1 MNVGGTATVSTRLG
15 RSANAWGH
23 TFAFVTTRIGD
34 TPPMLRRG
42 LAPAALV
49 IAVAVATWLV
59 SGVGAADILRFLGY
73 EICFIAIP
81 GAALLWAIR
90 GSRSGFLVTIALGW
104 PLGQTFEILAFSASA
119 ATGFRALFLLYPV
132 LAIAA
137 SGLAISRRRDA
148 MLNEHEGETA
158 SALLLWAAACALSL
172 GLVYIA
178 YMFLPEVPLPTSAT
192 SVAYPIDFPFFMGL
206 IGQALHHWPT
216 TSPGLS
222 GVPLHYEWFVFFHM
236 AAVTQVTHVAIPT
249 VALRLDYAPTM
260 VVIGCQLLVVGR
272 SLARS
277 AWVGVLAIVVVFLL
291 GPLDFTTDPAGVS
304 APFYERFNFHLWASW
319 TFPFGLMFLLALV
332 YLINKRFELP
342 AWSRARNV
350 GSWSLIALLMA
361 GASGAKATIL
371 PVVVAG
377 LGLYTLTIFVVRQRV
392 PWNAIALLGIGIL
405 IFAVTFFVVYG
416 GGAPGTGF
424 DPFVSLGGTLPAIAA
439 EGITSPTV
447 RHAVL
452 PFAYTAG
459 VAGVL
464 LPLAGALYMLRRRH
478 RGELARYG
486 FCIALFLAGLVIANL
501 VHQIAYS
508 EQYFLDTGFVAG
520 AVVAAGGL
528 RLAWLDA
535 GSALP
540 MARRHIVIALGASLA
555 LLVVLIGVTSKTMN
569 HDDALTAR
577 YIVLGAASIA
587 LVAAWTLRLRSRH
600 RDSSGVLALAL
611 IPLLAA
617 SALTSPLLLAPKL
630 KRVLDGLP
638 VTVTEPDPQTV
649 WGLTPGLLAALQWLQ
664 DHSPVDAVLAVSNHW
679 TNPRK
684 TDAGYYYYSAFSE
697 RQVFVEAYSPI
708 RYGITTGLATPE
720 GANFALRQRLNNQV
734 FDGAS
739 LTALKVL
746 TGQYS
751 VRFLLVD
758 RIHGSVDPAVLKLGR
773 IVFSNHDATVVA
785 VG

>member
-1 MNVGGTATVSTRLG
+1 
-15 RSANAWGH
+15 
-23 TFAFVTTRIGD
+23 
-34 TPPMLRRG
+34 MLRRG

-49 IAVAVATWLV
+49 IAVVLATWLV

-73 EICFIAIP
+73 EIGFIAIP

-90 GSRSGFLVTIALGW
+90 GSRPSFVVTIALGW

-119 ATGFRALFLLYPV
+119 ATGLRTLFLLYPV
-132 LAIAA
+132 VAIVA
-137 SGLAISRRRDA
+137 SGLVIWRRRDA
-148 MLNEHEGETA
+148 MQMEQDRESTSGLA
-158 SALLLWAAACALSL
+158 LWAAACALSL

-178 YMFLPEVPLPTSAT
+178 YMFLPVVPLPTSGT

-206 IGQALHHWPT
+206 IGQALHHWPM

-236 AAVTQVTHVAIPT
+236 AAVTQVTHVSIAA
-249 VALRLDYAPTM
+249 VALRLDYVPAM
-260 VVIGCQLLVVGR
+260 VVIGCQLMAVGR
-272 SLARS
+272 SLTRS
-277 AWVGVLAIVVVFLL
+277 AWGGVLAIVVVFLL

-332 YLINKRFELP
+332 YLINERFALRS
-342 AWSRARNV
+342 WSRARNV
-350 GSWSLIALLMA
+350 GSWILIALLMA

-377 LGLYTLTIFVVRQRV
+377 LGLYALTAFVIRRRV
-392 PWNAIALLGIGIL
+392 PWNALALLATGIL
-405 IFAVTFFVVYG
+405 IFVVTFLVVYG

-424 DPFVSLGGTLPAIAA
+424 DPFVSLNATLPVIAA
-439 EGITSPTV
+439 EGITSPTI
-447 RHAVL
+447 RHVVL
-452 PFAYTAG
+452 PLAYVAG

-464 LPLAGALYMLRRRH
+464 LPLAGASYMLRRRH

-486 FCIALFLAGLVIANL
+486 FCIALFVAGLVISNL

-528 RLAWLDA
+528 RLAWMDA
-535 GSALP
+535 GGALP
-540 MARRHIVIALGASLA
+540 MARNHIVIALGAALV
-555 LLVVLIGVTSKTMN
+555 LLVALIGITSKTMN
-569 HDDALTAR
+569 HDDALTVR
-577 YIVLGAASIA
+577 YIVLGVASIGFA
-587 LVAAWTLRLRSRH
+587 AAWGLRLRNLH
-600 RDSSGVLALAL
+600 RDSAGVLALAL

-630 KRVLDGLP
+630 KRVLDGVP

-649 WGLTPGLLAALQWLQ
+649 WGLTPGLLVALEWLRA
-664 DHSPVDAVLAVSNHW
+664 HASVDAVIAVSNHW
-679 TNPRK
+679 TNPSR

-720 GANFALRQRLNNQV
+720 GVNFALRQRLNNQV
-734 FDGAS
+734 FTDAS
-739 LTALKVL
+739 RTALNVL
-746 TGQYS
+746 TGEYS
-751 VRFLLVD
+751 VRFLLID
-758 RIHGSVDPAVLKLGR
+758 RIHGTVDPAVLKLGR
-773 IVFSNHDATVVA
+773 IVFSNHDATIVA